1 MALSHDVVSQ
11 FAKMVNK
18 PEEKKEETIKGTFQ
32 LINGKEYVKLDG
44 SNIYT
49 PVTSTV
55 EAENGDRVNVLLKDH
70 AALLTSNITS
80 PSARN
85 KDVTALRD
93 EVDEQ
98 GNVIRQMDN
107 SITQQG
113 NSIIQMNNI
122 INQQNDVLN
131 SYGNVID
138 QQNNIIQQHGN
149 VIEQHGDDITSMNN
163 TIVSQGNSITQ
174 LNNTVDAQNNTLTL
188 HDNRITANSN
198 DIVAQGNTI
207 RAHGTTLETFNS
219 NIRILNSAFII
230 HDGVMEGLA
239 QIIVNDLKTNH
250 LNTTYATIDFSNIQM
265 AAVTKLF
272 TDSGIIKDL
281 VVQQGKITGELV
293 GVTIKGDLIEANT
306 LKADKLVILGEDG
319 LYYKLNIDGLDNIS
333 TDQASKFTLTASQ
346 PANWSTNYEDYYI
359 ISNGNYVHVTGQTA
373 PTWTANTYYKLNS
386 THESGLDGTNILA
399 HSITADRIQV
409 TDLVAFGATIGG
421 YHIDTHS
428 LYSGAKSSINNSTS
442 GVYLGD
448 DGQMN
453 IGNNTEYVKFY
464 KDSNNNY
471 KLDISAENIKL
482 GSSNKTIQEEM
493 VTVFDQEINDVEI
506 GGRNYYIIKD
516 SVEGYI
522 DSNGTIASPSVVH
535 KERTSDYIE
544 VTPGENIYFQM
555 WVTPEPASNDN
566 YLWMAYQF
574 YGSNKSVVGERHTKT
589 KGANTGTLQF
599 DFFKMVVPENA
610 AYLRVSGR
618 FYNDGRI
625 KVEKGTLPTD
635 WSPAPEDTDVNIEI
649 GGRNY
654 ISNLVANW
662 VNGSW
667 STPETGHPSV
677 IQTAAGR
684 ISLANQIK
692 VEPNELYWVK
702 IYTKETENDLSNVS
716 ILFRHIDENGNYLGQ
731 STLGIKDQK
740 WKCPASCEYVAVTLY
755 ENCSLDYIENGTIQL
770 KLEKGDTSTD
780 WTYSAEDINTMIN
793 GVNITATSASD
804 KLNDF
809 LDGEQTTL
817 TKIRT
822 DVSTEI
828 DNEIKKQILDKFTT
842 LVGEEQLVKDG
853 KTAYD
858 NVQLINS
865 VIRRGADEYG
875 NPYIE
880 LGVEPTGDIQE
891 TYRLRMT
898 NNEIYMV
905 YGAGD
910 STKLEKLTK
919 WYTKDGQSALEV
931 NSLLTQQ
938 EMAIKPFSYIK
949 NDDGSLSFRKVG

>member
-49 PVTSTV
+49 PVNSTV

-98 GNVIRQMDN
+98 GNVIKQMDN

-113 NSIIQMNNI
+113 NSIIQINNA
-122 INQQNDVLN
+122 INQQNDVIN
-131 SYGNVID
+131 SHGNRID
-138 QQNNIIQQHGN
+138 AQDNIIQQHSN

-163 TIVSQGNSITQ
+163 TIVSQGNSINQ
-174 LNNTVDAQNNTLTL
+174 INNTITSQGNTIAA
-188 HDNRITANSN
+188 HDNRITANEN
-198 DIVAQGNTI
+198 NITAQGNTI
-207 RAHGTTLETFNS
+207 AAHGTTLETFNS
-219 NIRILNSAFII
+219 NIRILNSAFVI

-250 LNTTYATIDFSNIQM
+250 LNATYANIDFSNIQM
-265 AAVTKLF
+265 AAVQKLF

-281 VVQQGKITGELV
+281 VVQEGKITGELV
-293 GVTIKGDLIEANT
+293 GVTIKGDLIEGNT
-306 LKADKLVILGEDG
+306 IVADKLVIKGDNG
-319 LYYKLNIDGLDNIS
+319 LYYKLNTNGE
-333 TDQASKFTLTASQ
+333 TVASAQ
-346 PANWSTNYEDYYI
+346 TNKN
-359 ISNGNYVHVTGQTA
+359 SLNGSVIT
-373 PTWTANTYYKLNS
+373 
-386 THESGLDGTNILA
+386 A

-428 LYSGAKSSINNSTS
+428 LYSGAKSSINNSTA

-493 VTVFDQEINDVEI
+493 VNVFNQEINDVEI

-516 SVEGYI
+516 SIDGYI
-522 DSNGTIASPSVVH
+522 DSSGTITNPSAVN

-555 WVTPEPASNDN
+555 WVTPEPVSQNN

-574 YGSNKSVVGERHTKT
+574 YGSDKSVVGSRPSKT

-599 DFFKMVVPENA
+599 DFFKMTVPENA

-625 KVEKGTLPTD
+625 KVERGTLPTD
-635 WSPAPEDTDVNIEI
+635 WTPAPEDTDVNIEI

-677 IQTAAGR
+677 IQAVAGR

-702 IYTKETENDLSNVS
+702 IYTKETEEDLSNVS
-716 ILFRHIDENGNYLGQ
+716 ILFRHIDKNGNYLGQ
-731 STLGIKDQK
+731 STLDIKDQK

-949 NDDGSLSFRKVG
+949 NDDGSLSFRKV

>member
-138 QQNNIIQQHGN
+138 RQNNIIQQHGN

-198 DIVAQGNTI
+198 DIVSQGNTI

-250 LNTTYATIDFSNIQM
+250 LNATYANIDFSNIQM
-265 AAVTKLF
+265 AAVQKLF
-272 TDSGIIKDL
+272 TESGIIKDL
-281 VVQQGKITGELV
+281 VVQEGKITGELV
-293 GVTIKGDLIEANT
+293 GVTIKGDLIEGNT
-306 LKADKLVILGEDG
+306 IVADKLVIKGSNG
-319 LYYKLNIDGLDNIS
+319 LYYKLNTNGE
-333 TDQASKFTLTASQ
+333 TVASEQ
-346 PANWSTNYEDYYI
+346 TNQNSLNGSI
-359 ISNGNYVHVTGQTA
+359 IT
-373 PTWTANTYYKLNS
+373 
-386 THESGLDGTNILA
+386 A

-428 LYSGAKSSINNSTS
+428 LYSGVKSSINNSTA

-493 VTVFDQEINDVEI
+493 VNIFNQEINDVEI

-535 KERTSDYIE
+535 KEQTSDYIE

-599 DFFKMVVPENA
+599 DFFKMVIPENA

-654 ISNLVANW
+654 ISNLVTNW
-662 VNGSW
+662 VDGSW

-692 VEPNELYWVK
+692 VEPDELYWVK

-793 GVNITATSASD
+793 GANITATSASD

-949 NDDGSLSFRKVG
+949 NDDGSLSFRKVE

>member
-18 PEEKKEETIKGTFQ
+18 PEEKKEETVKGTFK
-32 LINGKEYVKLDG
+32 LINGESYVQLDG

-55 EAENGDRVNVLLKDH
+55 EAEDGDRVNVLLKDH

-98 GNVIRQMDN
+98 GNTIQQMDN
-107 SITQQG
+107 SIKQQG
-113 NSIIQMNNI
+113 NSIIQINNAINEQNNI
-122 INQQNDVLN
+122 INAH
-131 SYGNVID
+131 GNRID
-138 QQNNIIQQHGN
+138 AQDNIIQQHSN

-163 TIVSQGNSITQ
+163 TIVSQGNSINQ
-174 LNNTVDAQNNTLTL
+174 INNTITSQGNTIAA
-188 HDNRITANSN
+188 HDNRITANEN
-198 DIVAQGNTI
+198 NITVQGNTI
-207 RAHGTTLETFNS
+207 AAHGTALETFNS

-250 LNTTYATIDFSNIQM
+250 LNATYANIDFSNIQM
-265 AAVTKLF
+265 AAVQNLF
-272 TDSGIIKDL
+272 TESGIIKDL
-281 VVQQGKITGELV
+281 VVQEGKITGELV
-293 GVTIKGDLIEANT
+293 GVTIKGDLIEGNT
-306 LKADKLVILGEDG
+306 IVADKLVIKGDNG
-319 LYYKLNIDGLDNIS
+319 LYYKLNTNGE
-333 TDQASKFTLTASQ
+333 TVASEQ
-346 PANWSTNYEDYYI
+346 TNKN
-359 ISNGNYVHVTGQTA
+359 SLNGSVIT
-373 PTWTANTYYKLNS
+373 
-386 THESGLDGTNILA
+386 A

-428 LYSGAKSSINNSTS
+428 LYSGVKSSINNSTA

-493 VTVFDQEINDVEI
+493 ANIFNQKINDIEI

-516 SVEGYI
+516 SIDGYI
-522 DSNGTIASPSVVH
+522 DSSGAITNPSAVN

-555 WVTPEPASNDN
+555 WVTPEPASQNN

-574 YGSNKSVVGERHTKT
+574 YGSDKSVVGSRPSKA

-599 DFFKMVVPENA
+599 DFFKITVPENA

-625 KVEKGTLPTD
+625 KVERGTLPTD
-635 WSPAPEDTDVNIEI
+635 WTPAPEDTDVNIEI

-692 VEPNELYWVK
+692 VEPDELYWVK
-702 IYTKETENDLSNVS
+702 IYTKETEEDLSNVS

-740 WKCPASCEYVAVTLY
+740 WKCPASCKYVAVTLY

-910 STKLEKLTK
+910 STKLKKLTK
-919 WYTKDGQSALEV
+919 WYTKDGRSALEV

-949 NDDGSLSFRKVG
+949 NDDGSLSFRKV